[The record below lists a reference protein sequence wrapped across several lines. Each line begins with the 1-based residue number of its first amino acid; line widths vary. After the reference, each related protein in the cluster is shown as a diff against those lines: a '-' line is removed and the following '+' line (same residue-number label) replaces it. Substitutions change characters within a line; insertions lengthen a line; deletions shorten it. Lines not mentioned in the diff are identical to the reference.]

1 MSPSSIIAL
10 PPAPPSSAGWKIT
23 TAVPSKLRVSA
34 RYFAAPSSMA
44 VWPSWPQ
51 ACIRPGVLDAYG
63 TPDVS
68 SIGNASMSARR
79 PMVLPEAFFR
89 PRIMPTT
96 PVRPMPVTTSSHPN
110 SRSLSATIPAVRC
123 TSYSSSGCA
132 WKSCRQAVMSSA
144 RAAMRLT
151 MGMVGLL
158 PLELSGAWNSISGRA
173 VLRVAE
179 YALEDRVDVLEV
191 VAEVELLVDLGVRQV
206 FLYVRVLLQ
215 QRIEIAFAAPDRHR
229 VALHQPVG

>member
-1 MSPSSIIAL
+1 
-10 PPAPPSSAGWKIT
+10 
-23 TAVPSKLRVSA
+23 
-34 RYFAAPSSMA
+34 
-44 VWPSWPQ
+44 
-51 ACIRPGVLDAYG
+51 
-63 TPDVS
+63 
-68 SIGNASMSARR
+68 
-79 PMVLPEAFFR
+79 
-89 PRIMPTT
+89 
-96 PVRPMPVTTSSHPN
+96 
-110 SRSLSATIPAVRC
+110 
-123 TSYSSSGCA
+123 
-132 WKSCRQAVMSSA
+132 MSSA

-179 YALEDRVDVLEV
+179 YALEDRVDVLEM

-229 VALHQPVG
+229 VALHQPVGVLAAGALLRQCDQDPLRVDEPAEPVEVLLHVGRIDQEL